1 MSTALIIGASG
12 GIGSA
17 LAGQLKDNY
26 DLFLVG
32 RDTSKLK
39 RLSDS
44 SGGRAIPTDVASE
57 LEVQALMD
65 DLPKLDLIVYS
76 AGDIQPEPLKIA
88 SSDHW
93 HRVLDANLTGLFFT
107 LKHCD
112 AKLNKG
118 SRIYVLGAR
127 PELITY
133 RSFGIYAAAK
143 AGAASLVK
151 IAAIEMKRKASLTL
165 VLPKAV
171 DTPFWENVGKPPAD
185 ALAASDVANAI
196 VGSLQE
202 DPQEELLVG

>member
-1 MSTALIIGASG
+1 MTNALIIGASG

-17 LAGQLKDNY
+17 LAGQLKNSY
-26 DLFLVG
+26 SLFLVG
-32 RDTSKLK
+32 RDTAKLK

-57 LEVQALMD
+57 LEVQALMA
-65 DLPKLDLIVYS
+65 DLPQLDLIIYS

-88 SSDHW
+88 TSEHW
-93 HRVLDANLTGLFFT
+93 QRVLDANLTGLFYT
-107 LKHCD
+107 LKHGD

-127 PELITY
+127 PNLVTY
-133 RSFGIYAAAK
+133 RSFGIYAATK
-143 AGAASLVK
+143 AAAASLVQV
-151 IAAIEMKRKASLTL
+151 AAIEMKRKANFTL

-185 ALAASDVANAI
+185 ALSAEDVASAI
-196 VGSLQE
+196 VSSLE
-202 DPQEELLVG
+202 GDPQDELLVG